1 MIKFYYSGA
10 PNPTKVAL
18 MLEET
23 GLPYEP
29 IPVDTRKGDQHK
41 PDFMAINPNAKVPAI
56 VDGDATVFDSSR
68 DACSISPRRPA
79 SSCPRRPTRAR
90 GELLS
95 WMFFVS
101 SGVGP
106 YSGQSVHFRVYAPE
120 KIEYAINRYAYEAQR
135 HFGIINERLAKNK
148 YMLGDTYTVVD
159 MNIWGWARLIP
170 NILGEKGWEKFP
182 NLKRMVDEISARP
195 AAAKADALKDKHKFK
210 TEMDDEAKNAMFKH
224 LTVKVA

>member
-1 MIKFYYSGA
+1 MLKFYYSGA

-29 IPVDTRKGDQHK
+29 IPVDTRKGDQHQ
-41 PDFMAINPNAKVPAI
+41 PDFLKINPNAKVPAI
-56 VDGDATVFDSSR
+56 VDGDATVFDSS
-68 DACSISPRRPA
+68 AILLYLAEKTGKFLPA
-79 SSCPRRPTRAR
+79 KTDKGR

-120 KIEYAINRYAYEAQR
+120 KIPYAINRYAYEAQR
-135 HFGIINERLAKNK
+135 HFGIINERLGKNK

-159 MNIWGWARLIP
+159 MNIWGWSRLIP
-170 NILGEKGWEKFP
+170 NVLGEKGWEQFP
-182 NLKRMVDEISARP
+182 NLKRLTDEINARP
-195 AAAKADALKDKHKFK
+195 AAARATALKDKHTFK